1 MSEIVETDRVMVLAR
16 VLVNKYSYGLA
27 NGTIGVYSGNKRVWR
42 VKSKNTIRDLGAFDL
57 DADGVPEVI
66 SGWSNGALNVRNEDN
81 GEVVFKDSFRSVGSV
96 VCGQWVSRSTVE
108 GSADNPSPSRPLGPT
123 PPLFSTLSARR
134 SPRSCRRTTA
144 WITPSRSS
152 CAPKMAR

>member
-81 GEVVFKDSFRSVGSV
+81 GEVVFKDSFRSVVGQSFVVSGSV
-96 VCGQWVSRSTVE
+96 GQWVNGR
-108 GSADNPSPSRPLGPT
+108 GKYR
-123 PPLFSTLSARR
+123 
-134 SPRSCRRTTA
+134 
-144 WITPSRSS
+144 
-152 CAPKMAR
+152 

>member
-96 VCGQWVSRSTVE
+96 VCGQWVSGSVGQRSREVRIIPHPPDLLDPLHP
-108 GSADNPSPSRPLGPT
+108 SSQLYQLADRQDRAGGLPHG
-123 PPLFSTLSARR
+123 
-134 SPRSCRRTTA
+134 
-144 WITPSRSS
+144 
-152 CAPKMAR
+152 